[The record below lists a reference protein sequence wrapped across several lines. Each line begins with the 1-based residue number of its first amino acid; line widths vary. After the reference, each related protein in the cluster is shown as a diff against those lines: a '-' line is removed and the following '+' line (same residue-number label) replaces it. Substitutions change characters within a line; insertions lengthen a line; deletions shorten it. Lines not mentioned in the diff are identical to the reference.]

1 MANGPINSPM
11 KGSRN
16 VLQGRAPFSE
26 DNQNLGRT
34 VSENSAWTVQTD
46 GHSLPPAPP
55 PTELSCITDPIGSFW
70 PASDGPVW
78 PLSPMDTNW
87 QLDFDLPF
95 TSEPHSASTGASS
108 SALDEL
114 DLFQLYNQSTQGCD
128 SAEVSRDLIEYLS
141 LGEKVSTN
149 ATILVP
155 HSRLYGYLCELGV
168 PAEESSR

>member
-1 MANGPINSPM
+1 MANGPINPPM
-11 KGSRN
+11 KGCRN
-16 VLQGRAPFSE
+16 VTQGTAPFSE
-26 DNQNLGRT
+26 GNQKLGRT

-46 GHSLPPAPP
+46 EDSLPPPPPPP
-55 PTELSCITDPIGSFW
+55 PTELSCITDPTGSFW

-87 QLDFDLPF
+87 QLDFDIPF

-141 LGEKVSTN
+141 LGEKVSANTQSWSQIVN
-149 ATILVP
+149 FTDTYA
-155 HSRLYGYLCELGV
+155 S
-168 PAEESSR
+168 